1 VSLQP
6 PPPHGRGAVSN
17 ASGRFESRV
26 SEAADDGWSIEDP
39 APPLLRTTVTPE
51 KARTI
56 ITRNDSPDVGFDRS
70 INPYR
75 GCEHGCIYCYAR
87 PAHAYMGLSPGLDFE
102 SKIFFKPGAGKLL
115 ERELSAATYS
125 PATIHIGGNTDP
137 YQPQERTLR
146 VTREILET
154 MSRFRHPMSV
164 ITKSALIARDID
176 LLGPMGE
183 AGLVRAA
190 VSITTLDRGLARTM
204 EPRAATPER
213 RLDAVRRLTAAGVPT
228 MVMFAPVIPGLND
241 HELEGVLQRA
251 AEAGAFSAGYV
262 ALRLPLEIKDLFR
275 EWLAANVPD
284 RASRVMSLV
293 RQMRGGRDYDAQWG
307 QRMKGEGPIADV
319 IAQRSGSLVTAARS
333 VPVQGP
339 PEARRPGR
347 SVRLGYSA
355 AQANP
360 PLPAPGREHS
370 IRLMQASRTGSP
382 WSGTPRRCR
391 PARGPPRRTGPGGRS
406 RCNCRRTARGN
417 RPGS

>member
-1 VSLQP
+1 VSIQP
-6 PPPHGRGAVSN
+6 PLPRGRGAVSN

-26 SEAADDGWSIEDP
+26 SDAADDGWSVEDP
-39 APPLLRTTVTPE
+39 SPPLLKTTVTAE

-102 SKIFFKPGAGKLL
+102 SRIFFKPGAGKLL
-115 ERELSAATYS
+115 EREMSAAKYS

-146 VTREILET
+146 VTREILEV

-164 ITKSALIARDID
+164 ITKSALITRDID

-183 AGLVRAA
+183 AGYARAA

-213 RLDAVRRLTAAGVPT
+213 RLDAVRRLTAAGLPT

-251 AEAGAFSAGYV
+251 AEAGASGAGYV
-262 ALRLPLEIKDLFR
+262 VLRLPLEIKDLFR

-284 RASRVMSLV
+284 RAARVMSLV
-293 RQMRGGRDYDAQWG
+293 RQMRGGKDYDAQWG

-319 IAQRSGSLVTAARS
+319 IAQRFKI
-333 VPVQGP
+333 
-339 PEARRPGR
+339 ARRRFGLDR
-347 SVRLGYSA
+347 AL
-355 AQANP
+355 P
-360 PLPAPGREHS
+360 PLDLS
-370 IRLMQASRTGSP
+370 QFKV
-382 WSGTPRRCR
+382 
-391 PARGPPRRTGPGGRS
+391 PPKAGDQGDLF
-406 RCNCRRTARGN
+406 A
-417 RPGS
+417 